1 MTAAEFRQALA
12 GFGLSGRQFA
22 RLFNVDERTVRR
34 WKAGELDVSRWVP
47 VVVDLL
53 AHCPIGV
60 RDHFIV
66 GRLGLDELWRIGSEG
81 GE

>member
-1 MTAAEFRQALA
+1 MTAAEFRRALA
-12 GFGLSGRQFA
+12 GFDLSGRQFA

-47 VVVDLL
+47 VVIELMGL
-53 AHCPIGV
+53 ARHWGAAGQFD
-60 RDHFIV
+60 RWV
-66 GRLGLDELWRIGSEG
+66 GARYGSEG